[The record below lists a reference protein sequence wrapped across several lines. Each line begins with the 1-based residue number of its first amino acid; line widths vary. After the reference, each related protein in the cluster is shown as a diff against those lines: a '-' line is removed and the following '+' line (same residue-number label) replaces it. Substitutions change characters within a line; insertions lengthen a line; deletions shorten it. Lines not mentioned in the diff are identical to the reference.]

1 MNKKN
6 LIIIIIIIIIIPALA
21 VEFILGE
28 KRAPNNSADSAAAV
42 KDESIYADSAEN
54 ANYQGIR
61 GQIIIGGRS
70 RASVTRGI
78 DQNSNTVRK
87 EYNNYIRQGNK
98 LVGGVIVRFKINPKG
113 EVFECKIVQGDLND
127 FVFEKNVVLTVKR
140 WKFSEIQDDNDT
152 TVVEYP
158 FVFGQY

>member
-1 MNKKN
+1 MNKKVLIATMI
-6 LIIIIIIIIIIPALA
+6 LIIIIPTLA

-28 KRAPNNSADSAAAV
+28 KRASNSADSTAV

-78 DQNSNTVRK
+78 DQNSNTIRK

-98 LVGGVIVRFKINPKG
+98 LGGGAIVRFKINSKG
-113 EVFECKIVQGDLND
+113 EIFECKIVQSELND
-127 FVFEKNVVLTVKR
+127 FVFEKNIVLTVKR
-140 WKFSEIQDDNDT
+140 WKFPEIQDESDT
-152 TVVEYP
+152 TIVEYP